1 MPTKF
6 RIGSFNTENL
16 FRRAKVFT
24 RKDPAVGDSILKTI
38 GDLQNEL
45 DQPVYDKAK
54 ILGLYNEVKGYVSI
68 REDRGK
74 FWKGQG
80 QTAIQA
86 NGREDWDGSL
96 EFKKADFTEIIRSN
110 TAQVIRD
117 VDANLMCL
125 VEVEDKP
132 TLAAFNSQLLE
143 SRYKYN
149 MLIDCISDP
158 RGIDVGLYSDLSLG
172 AVWTHMYDMKGSKRI
187 FSRDCLEVQ
196 VFLPGGKPLYI
207 LCNHFKSRGYG
218 ATLTNDAKRTLQAQR
233 VAEIVESK
241 YNLDQDFVAVAGD
254 FNDTADSGALHPLLA
269 LTGLRDVLGMQFPTD
284 PDKRWTYHYKK
295 NEQID
300 FILVSR
306 PLQEAFDKAGV
317 ARGGIYNLATY
328 SNGQEQSFDTV
339 TSTVNEASDHGAVW
353 ADFNIAD

>member
-24 RKDPAVGDSILKTI
+24 RKDPAVGDNILKTI

-45 DQPVYDKAK
+45 KQPVYDKAK

-74 FWKGQG
+74 FWKGSG
-80 QTAIQA
+80 HAVIQA
-86 NGREDWDGSL
+86 NGRDDWDGSL
-96 EFKKADFTEIIRSN
+96 EYVKADFTEIVRSS
-110 TAQVIRD
+110 TARVIRE

-132 TLAAFNSQLLE
+132 TLSAFNSQLLK

-158 RGIDVGLYSDLSLG
+158 RGIDVGLYSDRSLG
-172 AVWTHMYDMKGSKRI
+172 AVWTHMYDMKGGKKI
-187 FSRDCLEVQ
+187 FSRDCLEVE
-196 VFLPGGKPLYI
+196 VFLPGEQSLYI

-218 ATLTNDAKRTLQAQR
+218 TTSTNDAKRKLQAQR

-241 YNLDQDFVAVAGD
+241 YNLDRDFVAVAGD
-254 FNDTADSGALHPLLA
+254 FNDAPNSSALRPLLDLA
-269 LTGLRDVLGMQFPTD
+269 GLRDVLEMQFPTD

-328 SNGQEQSFDTV
+328 SNGEEQSFKTV
-339 TSTVNEASDHGAVW
+339 TSSANEASDHGAVW
-353 ADFNIAD
+353 ADFNL